1 MGTWVRIGAALAIS
15 GRPMS
20 AHAIHN
26 PVEAIAD
33 SLVDAAASPED
44 ASKRELCHGRV
55 MTRSL
60 ILPAGRD

>member
-15 GRPMS
+15 GRPMF

-33 SLVDAAASPED
+33 SLVDAATSPED
-44 ASKRELCHGRV
+44 TRRNVSCATGR
-55 MTRSL
+55 
-60 ILPAGRD
+60 